1 MACKG
6 CHFDHPPMQLCSVA
20 KRLRMANDVA
30 NASNTMAN
38 TESSVANKIPKA
50 DAGVGSKGRAQP
62 DVASRTYLYRDA
74 EARKAYQRD
83 LMRRR
88 RAEGRA

>member
-1 MACKG
+1 
-6 CHFDHPPMQLCSVA
+6 
-20 KRLRMANDVA
+20 LRMANDVA

-38 TESSVANKIPKA
+38 TKSSVANKIDLIGAVRGELGKA
-50 DAGVGSKGRAQP
+50 ERGAIEAA
-62 DVASRTYLYRDA
+62 VASTYRYRDA